1 MSKLNSMWESVVMH
15 WVRNAGHVHDLAHAI
30 LLHYEVVSCGAGD
43 ELGVEVERPIKVD
56 VLGHD
61 VLPV

>member
-1 MSKLNSMWESVVMH
+1 MYGSVAIDRVT
-15 WVRNAGHVHDLAHAI
+15 NAGHVHDLPRTI

-43 ELGVEVERPIKVD
+43 ELGVEVERPLEVD
-56 VLGHD
+56 VLGRD

>member
-1 MSKLNSMWESVVMH
+1 MCESVAIDR
-15 WVRNAGHVHDLAHAI
+15 VRNAGHVHDLPHTI
-30 LLHYEVVSCGAGD
+30 LLHYEVVGRGAGD
-43 ELGVEVERPIKVD
+43 ELGVEVEGPLEVD